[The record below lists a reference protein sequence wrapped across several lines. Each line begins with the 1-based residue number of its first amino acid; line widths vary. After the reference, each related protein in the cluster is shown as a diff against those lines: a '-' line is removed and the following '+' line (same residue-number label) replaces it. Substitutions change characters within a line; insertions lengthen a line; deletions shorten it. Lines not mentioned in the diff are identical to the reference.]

1 MGTLAGLLLGA
12 GLLLV
17 WFSCWPQPVR
27 ERRPSRWKERT
38 QDLLVRAG
46 APAVTPGRLVAA
58 CVVLALLV
66 LLLVLGITA
75 SPPIAVCFAAMAS
88 IVPIAFVRARAR
100 RRQVELRAVW
110 PEVVDDLISA
120 IRAGLSLPEA
130 LTSLG
135 DRGPAEVRPEFG
147 RFGEDYRVTGRFAES
162 LDRLK
167 ARLADPVADRIIEA
181 LRITRE
187 VGGSD
192 LVKLLRTLAQL
203 LREDLRTRG
212 ELEARQSWTVN
223 GARLATAA
231 PWVVL
236 ILLSGRPE
244 TAAAFNSAAGVFV
257 LATGAAV
264 SGLAYWLM
272 VRLGRLPEE
281 ARVLR

>member
-1 MGTLAGLLLGA
+1 MGTVAGLLLGV

-17 WFSCWPQPVR
+17 WFSCWPGPPNR
-27 ERRPSRWKERT
+27 RRPSRWAERT

-46 APAVTPGRLVAA
+46 APGVTPGRLVAA
-58 CVVLALLV
+58 SGVVAVVVAFIAVGLV
-66 LLLVLGITA
+66 P
-75 SPPIAVCFAAMAS
+75 SPPIAVCFGLMAAGA
-88 IVPIAFVRARAR
+88 PLAFVRARAR
-100 RRQVELRAVW
+100 RRQLELRSVW
-110 PEVVDDLISA
+110 PEVIDDLISA

-135 DRGPAEVRPEFG
+135 ERGPLEVRPEFR
-147 RFGEDYRVTGRFAES
+147 RFGEDYRVTGRFSES

-181 LRITRE
+181 LRITRD

-192 LVKLLRTLAQL
+192 IVRLLRTLAQL

-231 PWVVL
+231 PWAVL
-236 ILLSGRPE
+236 LLLGGRPE
-244 TAAAFNSAAGVFV
+244 AAVAFNSAAGVLV

-264 SGLAYWLM
+264 SGVAYWLM